1 MNRQQNIKFSIE
13 IIKQLMSNDKKKT
26 QQVPTVMSKTVIN
39 FNLTYSNRSNLIHYN
54 ERNIRNLFT
63 HYVIV

>member
-26 QQVPTVMSKTVIN
+26 QQVPTVMSKT
-39 FNLTYSNRSNLIHYN
+39 LSLIS
-54 ERNIRNLFT
+54 I
-63 HYVIV
+63 